1 MVIIMVTSEAVIQRC
16 SVKKLFI
23 EVSPNSQENT
33 CARDSFVVEIV
44 SCHSNNE
51 RVHISE
57 FRCFIEM
64 C

>member
-44 SCHSNNE
+44 SYHSNNE